1 MTEKK
6 ILGYD
11 FHDSFHDSFASNI
24 LNHSTTDIS
33 GINADDIITIDQNNK
48 YLEDDNGTDTFLID
62 FTTESPILG
71 DTKHN
76 INDEHEF
83 TFNFDHKILIKESG
97 KLKIKINLLP
107 THNLTIN
114 FNPINGLDND
124 LEIRKNG
131 CISGQISG
139 CVL

>member
-6 ILGYD
+6 ILGFD
-11 FHDSFHDSFASNI
+11 FHNSFHDSFASNI

-48 YLEDDNGTDTFLID
+48 YSEDGNSTDTYLID

-76 INDEHEF
+76 INDEHKF
-83 TFNFDHKILIKESG
+83 TFNFDHKILIKGDG
-97 KLKIKINLLP
+97 KGGGVN
-107 THNLTIN
+107 
-114 FNPINGLDND
+114 
-124 LEIRKNG
+124 
-131 CISGQISG
+131 
-139 CVL
+139 